1 MQRIQLLD
9 AQLANQIAAG
19 EVVERPASIV
29 KELIENSLDAAARKI
44 DVDIEKGGTQ
54 RISIR
59 DDGYGIDQ
67 KDLLLAISRHA
78 TSKIQ
83 NLTDLEQ
90 VASFGFRGE
99 ALASISSISRFRLA
113 SRNET
118 QPHGWQIE
126 VNGREP
132 EISNTPVSHPIGTT
146 IDVCDIFYNTP
157 ARRKFLKAEQTE
169 FNHIQEVIRRI
180 GLSVFNLNLNLKHN
194 QRQIFKFT
202 PAVSIEEKEERIAQ
216 ICGSQFIEQSLRLE
230 SATHDFHLW
239 GWFGLPTFSRSQ
251 SDLQYVYVNGRMVR
265 DKTIGH
271 AVRQAYK
278 DVMYQDRQPA
288 YILYLELDPA
298 LVDVNV
304 HPAKQEV
311 RFRDSRMIF
320 DFVFHQVKNLLKE
333 TKPTAEVFL
342 ENIIPSSVIP
352 DRASSV
358 MEGKSLAFANKS
370 RDDNS
375 FRQPTLQDTQKQI
388 SLYQS
393 LISDSCVKNP
403 EQSQDKLKAREVM
416 TNIEIPDTKT
426 PPLGFALAQLQGI
439 YILAENTQG
448 LILVDMHAAHERIG
462 YEKLKKAFDTQHI
475 TTQNLL
481 IPLSIQLSEKEAG
494 VAEQQQSLWVKL
506 GFDIE
511 RLSPESIVIRSLPVL
526 LKDSD
531 IEKLVR
537 DLISDIQT
545 HDSTQRVIEHIHELL
560 STMACHQA
568 IRANRKLTI
577 LEMNALLR
585 EMENTDSSNQCNH
598 GRPTWVQLSL
608 QELDKLFLRGR

>member
-19 EVVERPASIV
+19 EVVERPASVV

-44 DVDIEKGGTQ
+44 EIDIEKGGTQ

-132 EISNTPVSHPIGTT
+132 EISNSPVSHPIGTT
-146 IDVCDIFYNTP
+146 IEVCDIFYNTP
-157 ARRKFLKAEQTE
+157 ARRKFLKTEQTE
-169 FNHIQEVIRRI
+169 FNHIQEIIRRI
-180 GLSVFNLNLNLKHN
+180 GLSVFNLNLHLKHN
-194 QRQIFKFT
+194 QRQIYKLS
-202 PAVSIEEKEERIAQ
+202 PAVSLSDKEERIAQ

-230 SATHDFHLW
+230 SDAHDFHLW

-251 SDLQYVYVNGRMVR
+251 SDLQYIYVNGRMVR
-265 DKTIGH
+265 DKTISY
-271 AVRQAYK
+271 AVKQAYK

-288 YILYLELDPA
+288 YVLYLELDPA

-320 DFVFHQVKNLLKE
+320 DFVFHQVKKLLTQ
-333 TKPTAEVFL
+333 TKPVETQHLASPAQHPAKGMQ
-342 ENIIPSSVIP
+342 NIARETQNI
-352 DRASSV
+352 AS
-358 MEGKSLAFANKS
+358 L
-370 RDDNS
+370 R
-375 FRQPTLQDTQKQI
+375 PTNNPQDTQKQM

-393 LISDSCVKNP
+393 LISDAHIKNFDVKHS
-403 EQSQDKLKAREVM
+403 EQPQQKPKAREVI
-416 TNIEIPDTKT
+416 TPIEISDTKI

-448 LILVDMHAAHERIG
+448 LVLVDMHAAHERIG
-462 YEKLKKAFDTQHI
+462 YEKLKKAFDTRHMI
-475 TTQNLL
+475 TQNLL
-481 IPLSIQLSEKEAG
+481 IPLSIRLSEKEAG
-494 VAEQQQSLWVKL
+494 IAEQQQNLWTQL
-506 GFDIE
+506 GFEIE
-511 RLSPESIVIRSLPVL
+511 RISPESIVVRSLPAL

-545 HDSTQRVIEHIHELL
+545 YDNTQRVIEHIHELL

-568 IRANRKLTI
+568 IRANRKLTL

-585 EMENTDSSNQCNH
+585 EMENTDCSNQCNH